1 MVISENH
8 LLSNVTKPETLAI
21 VDTKRYVPVL
31 TLSAHDNAKLL
42 QQLKS
47 GFKRTSNWNKHQWK
61 IAIQIPNPYLDY
73 LTDPSLQRVNRL
85 YVLSFG
91 NTTDK
96 TGHTKYYLP
105 IVEIKDHNI
114 MIDGQNIFN
123 QPVKSNLRT
132 YDNIGIIATGQR
144 DDYTTS
150 CLLDYN
156 YFNKHYKMI
165 PIDLSK
171 QQAFDADP
179 KAIHQINFTGNLAQD
194 WNANKTIFFIIEEA
208 KETIFDLSQGTVKVL
223 KFYFV
228 LI

>member
-1 MVISENH
+1 M
-8 LLSNVTKPETLAI
+8 
-21 VDTKRYVPVL
+21 
-31 TLSAHDNAKLL
+31 
-42 QQLKS
+42 
-47 GFKRTSNWNKHQWK
+47 
-61 IAIQIPNPYLDY
+61 PNPYLDY
-73 LTDPSLQRVNRL
+73 LTDPSFQGVNRP
-85 YVLSFG
+85 YVLPFG

-96 TGHTKYYLP
+96 TGHTKYSLP
-105 IVEIKDHNI
+105 IVEIKDYNI

-123 QPVKSNLRT
+123 QPVKSNLRI
-132 YDNIGIIATGQR
+132 YDNIRKIKTDQR

-171 QQAFDADP
+171 QEAFDADP
-179 KAIHQINFTGNLAQD
+179 KAIHQINFTGNLARNG
-194 WNANKTIFFIIEEA
+194 NANTTIFFIIEEA
-208 KETIFDLSQGTVKVL
+208 KETVFDLLQGTVKLL

>member
-1 MVISENH
+1 
-8 LLSNVTKPETLAI
+8 
-21 VDTKRYVPVL
+21 
-31 TLSAHDNAKLL
+31 
-42 QQLKS
+42 
-47 GFKRTSNWNKHQWK
+47 
-61 IAIQIPNPYLDY
+61 
-73 LTDPSLQRVNRL
+73 
-85 YVLSFG
+85 
-91 NTTDK
+91 
-96 TGHTKYYLP
+96 
-105 IVEIKDHNI
+105 
-114 MIDGQNIFN
+114 MINGQNIYN

-132 YDNIGIIATGQR
+132 YDNIGKIATGQR

-179 KAIHQINFTGNLAQD
+179 KAIHQINFAGNLAQD
-194 WNANKTIFFIIEEA
+194 GNANKKIFFIIEDA
-208 KETIFDLSQGTVKVL
+208 KETIFDLSRGTVKVL